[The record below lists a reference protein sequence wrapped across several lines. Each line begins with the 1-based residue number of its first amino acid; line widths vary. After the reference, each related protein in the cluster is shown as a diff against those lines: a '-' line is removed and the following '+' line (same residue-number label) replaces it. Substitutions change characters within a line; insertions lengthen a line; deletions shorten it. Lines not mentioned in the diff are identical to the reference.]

1 MTWPDHNNG
10 RTKMRKRKRWGGK
23 SERCV
28 SVDRNGNSLFFL
40 YLSIYLSIYLTS
52 KNCLPI
58 LSPFSIFSL
67 VSILYPH
74 HNFLPIFNP
83 IFFLFSA
90 QFSSYSHPIF
100 FIFSP
105 NFLFSA
111 QFPFYSQANSFIS
124 VCKSP
129 VTASPACNTC
139 NDETVYTWCYYV
151 ENGVIKRIAW

>member
-40 YLSIYLSIYLTS
+40 YLSIYLSIYLTF

-90 QFSSYSHPIF
+90 QFSSYSHPSFLAILTP
-100 FIFSP
+100 FSSYSHP
-105 NFLFSA
+105 TS
-111 QFPFYSQANSFIS
+111 YSQPSFPSILRPTHSSLS
-124 VCKSP
+124 VNLPSRRHLLVTP
-129 VTASPACNTC
+129 VMTKL
-139 NDETVYTWCYYV
+139 YIL
-151 ENGVIKRIAW
+151 GVTM